1 LNREDNVAVI
11 GGGSTGSSAAYHLA
25 RAGHRVTL
33 LEMDQVGSGMTS
45 RSSANVRTHYSH
57 EILVRMALYSLG
69 QLRGMEGAGFVNSG
83 MLYLISKEYES
94 AARANVSMLKGAGVR
109 EDVLDRSQV
118 ASMFPEVSVDD
129 VDYML
134 HEPESGY
141 ADPVSTART
150 FAAMAQSAGAQ
161 VWPQT
166 RVEKLETSSQGPT
179 TLLLGDGRRVEFSK
193 VVLCTNIWTNRLLSS
208 SGIGAGDLL
217 PLRVVPHPIVV
228 YRRPPSYEGVKVIV
242 SDYLNKAY
250 YKPEGR
256 TLLFGG
262 SIDAELDKADTTP
275 EDCPR
280 EAPDEYVS
288 SYSESLM
295 RRIPVMQDGRIQN
308 TYYGIYDSTPDELPI
323 VDELSSK
330 GLPGVYTC
338 VGLSGHGFKMCPAF
352 GVMVTEML
360 ESTERPTFDR
370 SSFRLSRFEGQHLDG
385 THYQGLSSVV

>member
-1 LNREDNVAVI
+1 MNKEDVAVV
-11 GGGSTGSSAAYHLA
+11 GGGSTGSSVAYHLA
-25 RAGHRVTL
+25 KAGHRVTL
-33 LEMDQVGSGMTS
+33 LEMDQIGSGMTS

-57 EILVRMALYSLG
+57 EILVKMALYSLG
-69 QLRGMEGAGFVNSG
+69 RLRGMEGAGFVNSG
-83 MLYLISKEYES
+83 MLYLISKEYEP

-118 ASMFPEVSVDD
+118 AEMFPEVKVDD

-150 FAAMAQSAGAQ
+150 FAAMAQSAGAE

-166 RVEKLETSSQGPT
+166 RVERLEKVPRGSTSVI
-179 TLLLGDGRRVEFSK
+179 LGDGRRMEFSK

-208 SGIGAGDLL
+208 SGVATEDLL

-228 YRRPPSYEGVKVIV
+228 YRRPERYEGVKVIV

-250 YKPEGR
+250 YKPEGKS
-256 TLLFGG
+256 LLFGG

-280 EAPDEYVS
+280 EAPDDYVS
-288 SYSESLM
+288 AYSESLM
-295 RRIPVMQDGRIQN
+295 RRIPAMQDGRIQN

-323 VDELSSK
+323 VDELSGLS
-330 GLPGVYTC
+330 LPGIYTC

-360 ESTERPTFDR
+360 DGIERPTFDR
-370 SSFRLSRFEGQHLDG
+370 SSFRLSRFEEQHLDG